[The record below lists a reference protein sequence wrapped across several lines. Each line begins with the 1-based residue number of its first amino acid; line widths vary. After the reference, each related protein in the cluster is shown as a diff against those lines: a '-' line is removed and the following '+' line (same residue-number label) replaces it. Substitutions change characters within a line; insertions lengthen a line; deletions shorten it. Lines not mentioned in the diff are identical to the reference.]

1 MKIKKIHKLIISVA
15 IFVVAFVLV
24 GFFSYKIYKACTSD
38 QTTKNGYS
46 SRIVRSNNNGEF
58 VIPELG
64 LAFTLPDMFKAVK
77 LGIQRHDGSV
87 FYEGTQDPMLLGSS
101 FRARGVDD
109 NKVDLDGFIFCG
121 ASLDNQEPR
130 GSFFCDIAYIK
141 IHNRFVDYSG
151 RLPTAI
157 NAPSVATKP
166 ATIYKIEGGS
176 VAVVSK
182 RELPDRSDLG
192 PLDDSDYDKY
202 TEVYIPLKGKEFP
215 AAIVQVDIE
224 KVTEEELTQFIKSI
238 RIFEVQK

>member
-1 MKIKKIHKLIISVA
+1 MKIKKIHKLIISIVIFIVA
-15 IFVVAFVLV
+15 LGLV
-24 GFFSYKIYKACTSD
+24 GFFSYKIYKAYTSD

-46 SRIVRSNNNGEF
+46 SRIIKSNDNGEF

-64 LAFTLPDMFKAVK
+64 LAFTPPDMFKAVK
-77 LGIQRHDGSV
+77 LGIQRYDGSV

-101 FRARGVDD
+101 YDAWGVDG
-109 NKVDLDGFIFCG
+109 NREDLEGFSLCGSSLDHQAPRG
-121 ASLDNQEPR
+121 AS
-130 GSFFCDIAYIK
+130 FCDTAYIK
-141 IHNRFVDYSG
+141 IHSRSVDYS
-151 RLPTAI
+151 RSLPTAT
-157 NAPSVATKP
+157 NASPVATKP
-166 ATIYKIEGGS
+166 ATIHKVEGGS

-182 RELPDRSDLG
+182 QELPNRSDWG
-192 PLDDSDYDKY
+192 DLDRVDYDKY